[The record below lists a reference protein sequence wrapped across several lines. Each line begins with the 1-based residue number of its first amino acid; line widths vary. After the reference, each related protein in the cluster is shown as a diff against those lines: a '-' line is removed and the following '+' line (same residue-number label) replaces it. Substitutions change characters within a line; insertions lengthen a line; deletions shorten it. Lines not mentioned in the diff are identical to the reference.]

1 MQLTQLVLN
10 NKSNELT
17 LNFVDGFSQSLGYE
31 FLRVYSPNEQTP
43 KQVTAQGKAKPPVSH
58 KKMVRLLAIEPVAK
72 HGYRFVFDDQHS
84 AIYSLQLLQEYAH
97 NKARL
102 WQQYLDALKLTGHSR
117 EAMIDFKQV

>member
-10 NKSNELT
+10 NKACDLT
-17 LNFVDGFSQSLGYE
+17 LNFVDGFSQSLSYE
-31 FLRVYSPNEQTP
+31 FLRVYSPNEQTA
-43 KQVTAQGKAKPPVSH
+43 KQGKAKPPVSH
-58 KKMVRLLAIEPVAK
+58 KKMVQLLAIEPVAK